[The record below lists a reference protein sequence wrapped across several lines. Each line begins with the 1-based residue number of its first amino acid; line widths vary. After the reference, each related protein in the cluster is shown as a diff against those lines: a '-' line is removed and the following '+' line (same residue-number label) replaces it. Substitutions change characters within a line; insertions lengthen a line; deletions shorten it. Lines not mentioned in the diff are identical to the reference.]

1 MSLLTDIIA
10 CYAMESNRKLDET
23 SRKEY
28 RKMNA
33 TSKTESMAERRTV
46 DTAGLQAMLSS
57 GRKTAVEIGTAAGA
71 RIQVGRRVLWNV
83 RKVQQYLDSVSE

>member
-1 MSLLTDIIA
+1 
-10 CYAMESNRKLDET
+10 
-23 SRKEY
+23 
-28 RKMNA
+28 MNA

-83 RKVQQYLDSVSE
+83 RKVQQYIDSASE

>member
-1 MSLLTDIIA
+1 
-10 CYAMESNRKLDET
+10 
-23 SRKEY
+23 
-28 RKMNA
+28 MNA
-33 TSKTESMAERRTV
+33 TNKVESTAKKRTV

-83 RKVQQYLDSVSE
+83 SKVQQYLDRVSE